1 MSRTLKRRTFL
12 AAAGASGVARS
23 SSDTPALLG
32 GEPVRRRPF
41 PSWPRIGA
49 TDEANWMEALR
60 ACKWWRRE
68 GHWVRDFEKAWGDKL
83 GVRHVVA
90 TANGTGALMAAMSAL
105 EIGPKD
111 EVLVT
116 PYTFIATINAIL
128 AQYALPVFVDTD
140 RATHMID
147 AAKIEAAI
155 TKRTRAIMPVHLG
168 GNMADMDKILEISRR
183 RGIPVI
189 EDACQAHLSAWR
201 GRAAGTLGE
210 LGCFSFQKFKNL
222 PGGEAGAVV
231 TNDEKFYLHAYGFH
245 SHYRTPGE
253 NAPDLSSC
261 RNGINLRMAE
271 FQAALLVAQMERLEE
286 NARRREENAATLDR
300 LLGEIGGIEPVKRYP
315 GCTRNGYHLYMMR
328 YDPEQFAGLSRSRFL
343 EAVRAEGIPL
353 AEGYGPLNR
362 HPFLENTARSR
373 MFRAVYTERELADWG
388 ERNRHLPA
396 NDQVT
401 QEALWFSQNVLLGE
415 RRDMEE
421 IAAAIAKVRR
431 HAGKLRPS

>member
-1 MSRTLKRRTFL
+1 MSSTLKRRTFL
-12 AAAGASGVARS
+12 GAAGAAGLARS
-23 SSDTPALLG
+23 GSDTPALLG
-32 GEPVRRRPF
+32 GEPVRRKPF

-49 TDEANWMEALR
+49 KDEANWMEALR

-68 GHWVRDFEKAWGDKL
+68 GHWVRDFEKAWGEKL

-111 EVLVT
+111 EVLTT

-147 AAKIEAAI
+147 ATKIEAAI
-155 TKRTRAIMPVHLG
+155 TPRTRAIMPVHLG

-183 RGIPVI
+183 RGIAVI

-201 GRAAGTLGE
+201 GKAAGTLGE

-231 TNDEKFYLHAYGFH
+231 TNDEKLYLHAYGFH

-253 NAPDLSSC
+253 NAPDLPIC
-261 RNGINLRMAE
+261 RNGINLRLAE

-286 NARRREENAATLDR
+286 TTRRREENAALLGR
-300 LLGEIGGIEPVKRYP
+300 LLGEIPGIEPVKQYP

-328 YDPEQFAGLSRSRFL
+328 YDAEAFAGLPRSRL
-343 EAVRAEGIPL
+343 IEAVRAEGIPL

-362 HPFLENTARSR
+362 HPFLENTARAR
-373 MFRAVYTERELADWG
+373 MFRAIYTERELAGWR

-396 NDQVT
+396 NDLVT
-401 QEALWFSQNVLLGE
+401 QESLWFSQNILLGE
-415 RRDMEE
+415 RRDMED
-421 IAAAIAKVRR
+421 IAAAFAKVRR
-431 HAGKLRPS
+431 HAEKLKAS